1 MSNLH
6 EAWGELVN
14 QLTELSTPEGF
25 DVEEW
30 MAFVHQ
36 RQEILDSIAQ
46 LEAKGAIPHSRL
58 VAKDTLAELELQC
71 SEVAKGI
78 EGLSTKRAEV
88 GNQIRTSNQSK
99 IKIQRSILR
108 ETPIR
113 TSISVTA

>member
-46 LEAKGAIPHSRL
+46 LEAKGAIPHSRS
-58 VAKDTLAELELQC
+58 VAEDTLEELEVQC

-78 EGLSTKRAEV
+78 EGLRTQREDVEKK
-88 GNQIRTSNQSK
+88 IRTSNQSK
-99 IKIQRSILR
+99 IKLQQSILR
-108 ETPIR
+108 ETPVR